1 MSDRISE
8 NIRHDTATAAIWNV
22 IAAMADDL
30 RTDLDQL
37 LAQAGQRPRL
47 RRFGHRQRP
56 HEIAQVVGEG
66 MELKPHGVGGEGAA
80 RQACPFD
87 RALSFLD
94 PLLRRAA
101 LIVKGDDALR
111 RSRQI
116 GDDEADTRVKLI
128 GVPLD
133 LRYDPPGFVPALRSI
148 AEAG

>member
-1 MSDRISE
+1 
-8 NIRHDTATAAIWNV
+8 
-22 IAAMADDL
+22 
-30 RTDLDQL
+30 
-37 LAQAGQRPRL
+37 
-47 RRFGHRQRP
+47 
-56 HEIAQVVGEG
+56 

-133 LRYDPPGFVPALRSI
+133 LRHDPPGFVPALRSI
-148 AEAG
+148 AEAGVIAAHLVRRSPDRALE